1 MRKFHFL
8 LSLLFLLLFLF
19 PNNSLDAQQTE
30 NNKEARI
37 LFLVDASGSMALE
50 WLDGQTRFNAASE
63 LILQLVDEAQLENNK
78 ISFGIRV
85 FGADYPAEEENCY
98 DTNLEVPFR
107 YQNRNQIRARMRSL
121 QPKGYSPIAYSLEKA
136 AKEDFKENDKYAYS
150 LILITDGGESC
161 DGDICKIMEELLA
174 KKISFKPYIISLVD
188 ESPLKDLYA
197 CLGEYVLVENKKDI
211 ENIVERILEENQ
223 VNLQIDYNQ
232 RIKNRTNKPREE
244 KQNTVQIEKPEV
256 RPEPQLEVEPEPEPE
271 PLVQIEDRPITSPQ
285 ERQVSE
291 IEKKLKFIPILIK
304 PSKKSSQFAKASI
317 RTFTKPLPKP
327 LPLEEEEEEIVKTP
341 PIPKKDLPPMAP
353 SEPEKRQEPI
363 KQPEKISDV
372 YIEKEDAEKTY
383 VQIYFTD
390 GNGKFYW
397 TQPRIKIH
405 NANNNE
411 EILSINRRVNGQNPE
426 KIEIAAGT
434 YNFLVSDSESSANNV
449 QIEENKTNKVYIR
462 VARGSLAFYHPEEP
476 DIAIT
481 QYRALVSKR
490 FERGSPVVQ
499 HPTDTILPYDPANYH
514 IEINTLPPLM
524 YNIDLNFTSLKMVA
538 IPQPGYIQI
547 TNSVPAGKIEFWFR
561 RGGRYLHF
569 HDMQI
574 TGNLED
580 QIREFLP
587 GQYQIR
593 FYRGAS
599 YSGGQAEVIPFTI
612 KRKETVSIE
621 VK

>member
-8 LSLLFLLLFLF
+8 LSILFLF
-19 PNNSLDAQQTE
+19 LFLSPHNSLDAQQTE
-30 NNKEARI
+30 NKKEPRI

-50 WLDGQTRFNAASE
+50 WLDGQTRFDAASE

-85 FGADYPAEEENCY
+85 FGANHPAEEENCY

-136 AKEDFKENDKYAYS
+136 AKEDFKEDDKYSYS

-174 KKISFKPYIISLVD
+174 KKISFKPYIISLVN
-188 ESPLKDLYA
+188 ESPLQDLYA

-223 VNLQIDYNQ
+223 LDLQINYNQ
-232 RIKNRTNKPREE
+232 RIANK
-244 KQNTVQIEKPEV
+244 NTVSKPKEEQITISVDKPKVEK
-256 RPEPQLEVEPEPEPE
+256 EPEMEEEPE
-271 PLVQIEDRPITSPQ
+271 LIVKEEESPIITPT
-285 ERQVSE
+285 ERKVSE
-291 IEKKLKFIPILIK
+291 LERKLKFIPVLIK
-304 PSKKSSQFAKASI
+304 PSKKSVQIAKVSFK
-317 RTFTKPLPKP
+317 TFTKPLPKP
-327 LPLEEEEEEIVKTP
+327 LPLEEEEEEVAKAP

-353 SEPEKRQEPI
+353 AEPEKREQPL

-372 YIEKEDAEKTY
+372 YIEKEDADKTY

-411 EILSINRRVNGQNPE
+411 EILSIKRRVNGQSPE
-426 KIEIAAGT
+426 KIEIAAGV

-449 QIEENKTNKVYIR
+449 TIEENKTNKVYIR

-481 QYRALVSKR
+481 QYTALVSKR
-490 FERGSPVVQ
+490 FDRGSPVVQ
-499 HPTDTILPYDPANYH
+499 HPTDTVLPYDPANYH

-547 TNSVPAGKIEFWFR
+547 TNSAPAGQIEFWFR

-587 GQYQIR
+587 GHYQIR
-593 FYRGAS
+593 FYRGAR
-599 YSGGQAEVIPFTI
+599 YSGGQPEIIPFSI
-612 KRKETVSIE
+612 KRKETVSLE

>member
-8 LSLLFLLLFLF
+8 LSILFLF
-19 PNNSLDAQQTE
+19 LFLSPHNSLDAQQTE
-30 NNKEARI
+30 NKKEPRI

-50 WLDGQTRFNAASE
+50 WLDGQTRFDAASE

-85 FGADYPAEEENCY
+85 FGANYPAEEENCY

-136 AKEDFKENDKYAYS
+136 AKEDFKEDDKYSYS

-174 KKISFKPYIISLVD
+174 KKISFKPYIISLVN
-188 ESPLKDLYA
+188 ESPLQDLYA

-223 VNLQIDYNQ
+223 LDLQINYNQ
-232 RIKNRTNKPREE
+232 RIANK
-244 KQNTVQIEKPEV
+244 NTVSKPKEEQITISVDKPKVEK
-256 RPEPQLEVEPEPEPE
+256 EPEMEEEPE
-271 PLVQIEDRPITSPQ
+271 LIVKEEENPIITPT
-285 ERQVSE
+285 ERKVSE
-291 IEKKLKFIPILIK
+291 LERKLKFIPVLIK
-304 PSKKSSQFAKASI
+304 PSKKSVQIAKVSFK
-317 RTFTKPLPKP
+317 TFTKPLPKP
-327 LPLEEEEEEIVKTP
+327 LPLEEEEEEVAKAP

-353 SEPEKRQEPI
+353 AEPEKREQPL

-372 YIEKEDAEKTY
+372 YIEKEDADKTY

-411 EILSINRRVNGQNPE
+411 EILSINRRVNGQSPE
-426 KIEIAAGT
+426 KIEIAAGV
-434 YNFLVSDSESSANNV
+434 YNFLVSESESSANNV
-449 QIEENKTNKVYIR
+449 TIEENKTNKVYIR
-462 VARGSLAFYHPEEP
+462 VSRGSLAFYHPEEP

-481 QYRALVSKR
+481 QYTALVSKR
-490 FERGSPVVQ
+490 FDRGSPVVQ
-499 HPTDTILPYDPANYH
+499 HPTDTVLPYDPANYH

-547 TNSVPAGKIEFWFR
+547 TNSAPAGHIEFWFR

-587 GQYQIR
+587 GHYQIR
-593 FYRGAS
+593 FYRGAR
-599 YSGGQAEVIPFTI
+599 YSGGQPEIIPFSI
-612 KRKETVSIE
+612 KRKETVSLE

>member
-8 LSLLFLLLFLF
+8 LSILFLF
-19 PNNSLDAQQTE
+19 LFLSPHNSLDAQQTE
-30 NNKEARI
+30 NKKEPRI

-50 WLDGQTRFNAASE
+50 WLDGQTRFDAASE

-85 FGADYPAEEENCY
+85 FGANYPAEEENCY

-136 AKEDFKENDKYAYS
+136 AKEDFKEDDKYSYS

-174 KKISFKPYIISLVD
+174 KKISFKPYIISLVN
-188 ESPLKDLYA
+188 ESPLQDLYA

-223 VNLQIDYNQ
+223 LDLQINYNQ
-232 RIKNRTNKPREE
+232 RIANK
-244 KQNTVQIEKPEV
+244 NTVSKPKEEQITISVDKTKVEK
-256 RPEPQLEVEPEPEPE
+256 EPEMEEEPE
-271 PLVQIEDRPITSPQ
+271 LIVKEEENPIITPT
-285 ERQVSE
+285 ERKVSE
-291 IEKKLKFIPILIK
+291 LERKLKFIPVLIK
-304 PSKKSSQFAKASI
+304 PSKKSVQIAKVSFK
-317 RTFTKPLPKP
+317 TFTKPLPKP
-327 LPLEEEEEEIVKTP
+327 LPLEEEEEEVAKAP

-353 SEPEKRQEPI
+353 AEPEKREQPL

-372 YIEKEDAEKTY
+372 YIEKEDADKTY

-411 EILSINRRVNGQNPE
+411 EILSINRRVNGQSPE
-426 KIEIAAGT
+426 KIEIAAGV
-434 YNFLVSDSESSANNV
+434 YNFLVSESESSANNV
-449 QIEENKTNKVYIR
+449 TIEENKTNKVYIR
-462 VARGSLAFYHPEEP
+462 VSRGSLAFYHPEEP

-481 QYRALVSKR
+481 QYTALVSKR
-490 FERGSPVVQ
+490 FDRGSPVVQ
-499 HPTDTILPYDPANYH
+499 HPTDTVLPYDPANYH

-524 YNIDLNFTSLKMVA
+524 YNIDLNFTSLNMVA

-547 TNSVPAGKIEFWFR
+547 TNSAPAGHIEFWFR

-580 QIREFLP
+580 QIREILP
-587 GQYQIR
+587 GHYQIR
-593 FYRGAS
+593 FYRGAR
-599 YSGGQAEVIPFTI
+599 YSGGQPEIIPFST
-612 KRKETVSIE
+612 KRKETVSLE